1 MSKQKKTPKTIETEI
16 KEIKQF
22 VKIISQ
28 QEEQNLLDFIND
40 MPTKFGL
47 PLLKYL
53 QKLKVIEL

>member
-1 MSKQKKTPKTIETEI
+1 MSKQKKTQKNTV
-16 KEIKQF
+16 KEVQEVKQF
-22 VKIISQ
+22 VKVISQ

-53 QKLKVIEL
+53 QKLKVLEL